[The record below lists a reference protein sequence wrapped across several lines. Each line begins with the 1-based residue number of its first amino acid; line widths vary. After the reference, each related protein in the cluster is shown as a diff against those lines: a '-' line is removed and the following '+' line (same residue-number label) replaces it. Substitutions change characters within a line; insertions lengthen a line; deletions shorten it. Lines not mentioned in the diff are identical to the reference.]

1 MKYKSVIVSKTG
13 GPEVLQVVEHDL
25 RAPSAGEARV
35 KVLAS
40 AVCRPDITVRTG
52 EALYSGTPLGQKVP
66 FVPGYSVIGVV
77 DAVGEGVSE
86 VAVGDRVGALTVVG
100 GYTEYLYWKCDRLFP
115 VPLTLDPAEAVPL
128 ILNYIVAYQ
137 VLHRS
142 AKVKAGDTV
151 LIIGASGGIGTALLQ
166 LGKLA
171 NLKMYG
177 VASKS
182 KQHILAEYGAT
193 PIDYHTQDFVEVIRQ
208 VEPDGLDAVIDGMMK
223 LDDIRRGLSLL
234 RRGGRLVSYGEPSGL
249 PALFRIL
256 VTLMMVNVL
265 PNGKSFKLYGTSFYF
280 VGDKR
285 PFLEDWA
292 TLFRLL
298 EEGKIKPVIAKKFPI
313 LEAAQANALL
323 ESGQVIGNVVL
334 VAPEWLEVGVA
345 KDWPPAEA
353 SDECGEQP
361 VAQAGSNM
369 RSSLP
374 RMP

>member
-1 MKYKSVIVSKTG
+1 MYPAGDNEKTVKYKSVIVTQPG
-13 GPEVLQVVEHDL
+13 GPEVLQVVENDL
-25 RAPSAGEARV
+25 RAPAAGEARI
-35 KVLAS
+35 KVLAA
-40 AVCRPDITVRTG
+40 AVCRPDTTVRTG
-52 EALYSGTPLGQKVP
+52 EALYSGTPLGHKVP

-100 GYTEYLYWKCDRLFP
+100 GYSEYLYWKSDRLIP

-142 AKVKAGDTV
+142 AKVKAEDKV

-177 VASKS
+177 LASPGK
-182 KQHILAEYGAT
+182 HNVLIEYGAT

-208 VEPDGLDAVIDGMMK
+208 AEPDGLDAVLDGMTR
-223 LDDIRRGLSLL
+223 LDYIKRGLSLL
-234 RRGGRLVSYGEPSGL
+234 RRGGTLVSYGEPAGF
-249 PALFRIL
+249 PALFRVLATFIG
-256 VTLMMVNVL
+256 VNL
-265 PNGKSFKLYGTSFYF
+265 WPNGKSFKLYGTSSYF
-280 VGDKR
+280 LTNKR

-298 EEGKIKPVIAKKFPI
+298 EEGKIKPVIANKFPI
-313 LEAAQANALL
+313 LKAAQANALL
-323 ESGQVIGNVVL
+323 ESGQVTGNIVL
-334 VAPEWLEVGVA
+334 VAPEL
-345 KDWPPAEA
+345 
-353 SDECGEQP
+353 
-361 VAQAGSNM
+361 M
-369 RSSLP
+369 
-374 RMP
+374 